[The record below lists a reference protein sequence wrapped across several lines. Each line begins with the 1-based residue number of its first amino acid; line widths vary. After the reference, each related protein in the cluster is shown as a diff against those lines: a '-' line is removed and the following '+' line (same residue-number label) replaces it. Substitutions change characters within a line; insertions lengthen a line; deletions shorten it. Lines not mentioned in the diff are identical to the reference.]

1 MKIIT
6 VIAAIFFTLTTFS
19 QENPWENKSSEN
31 PWNTGESKKENNI
44 EVSDS
49 TISKIQDTTYIIQ
62 KTSISIEPD
71 SLSQIN
77 YQRKGFKEMDAH
89 KTFTAGAITCSI
101 LNIYGAPIPTIVS
114 CIPNSAI
121 KNIDKQLQKENPLIT
136 ESQISD
142 YKRGMK
148 NKRILA
154 NIGGCITGVV
164 INSVLIVSAVILSYG
179 L

>member
-1 MKIIT
+1 MKTIT
-6 VIAAIFFTLTTFS
+6 GIAAIFFTLSTYS
-19 QENPWENKSSEN
+19 QENPWENKSLEN
-31 PWNTGESKKENNI
+31 PWNTSENKEENNI
-44 EVSDS
+44 EASDS
-49 TISKIQDTTYIIQ
+49 IASEIQDTTYIFQ
-62 KTSISIEPD
+62 KTSANTKPD

-77 YQRKGFKEMDAH
+77 YQRIGFKEMDAH
-89 KTFTAGAITCSI
+89 KTFTAGVITCSI

-114 CIPNSAI
+114 CIPNSSI
-121 KNIDKQLQKENPLIT
+121 KNIDKKLQKENPLIT
-136 ESQISD
+136 DSQISD

-164 INSVLIVSAVILSYG
+164 INSVLVVSAIILSYS